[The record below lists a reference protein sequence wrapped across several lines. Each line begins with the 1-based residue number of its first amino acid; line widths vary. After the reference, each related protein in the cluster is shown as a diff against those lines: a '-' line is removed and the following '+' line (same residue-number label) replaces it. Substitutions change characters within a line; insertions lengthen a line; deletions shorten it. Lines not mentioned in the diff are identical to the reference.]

1 MSVDREVVKSV
12 KEGSVRAFELVYT
25 AYVDRVYR
33 FLYTLLRSGE
43 DAREA
48 SQDVF
53 VKLWDS
59 REQLQEDRALSSY
72 LFAICRNHALN
83 ILRKRKSLAGVAE
96 EYQRDQPSSMA
107 LSAEEGTDDIY
118 SALLE
123 EAIETLPPR
132 RKRIFELCKIQG
144 LSYKQVASTL
154 QISDGT
160 VEVQVAKAMKQI
172 RLYMVKQDVPR
183 VCE

>member
-48 SQDVF
+48 TQDVF

-59 REQLQEDRALSSY
+59 REQLQEDRELAFY

-83 ILRKRKSLAGVAE
+83 ILRKRKSQAGVAE
-96 EYQRDQPSSMA
+96 EYQRDQPLMA
-107 LSAEEGTDDIY
+107 LSAEEGTEDTY
-118 SALLE
+118 SVLLE

-172 RLYMVKQDVPR
+172 RLYMVKQDVSR

>member
-12 KEGSVRAFELVYT
+12 KEGSVRAFEVVYT

-48 SQDVF
+48 TQDVF

-59 REQLQEDRALSSY
+59 REQLQEDRELSFY

-83 ILRKRKSLAGVAE
+83 ILRKRKSQVGVVE
-96 EYQRDQPSSMA
+96 EYQRDQPSVA
-107 LSAEEGTDDIY
+107 LSVEEGTENTY

-123 EAIETLPPR
+123 EAIETLPPK

-144 LSYKQVASTL
+144 LSYKQAASTL

-172 RLYMVKQDVPR
+172 RLYMVKQDVSR

>member
-33 FLYTLLRSGE
+33 FLYTLLRSGD

-48 SQDVF
+48 AQDVF

-59 REQLQEDRALSSY
+59 REQLQEDRELSY
-72 LFAICRNHALN
+72 YMFAISRNHALN
-83 ILRKRKSLAGVAE
+83 ILRKRKSQAGVAE
-96 EYQRDQPSSMA
+96 EYQRDQPRVV
-107 LSAEEGTDDIY
+107 LSVEEGPEDTY
-118 SALLE
+118 TALLE
-123 EAIETLPPR
+123 EAIGTLPPR

-144 LSYKQVASTL
+144 LSYKQVANVL

-172 RLYMVKQDVPR
+172 RSYMVKQDVSR

>member
-12 KEGSVRAFELVYT
+12 KEGSVRAFEVVYT

-48 SQDVF
+48 TQDVF

-59 REQLQEDRALSSY
+59 REQLQEDRELSFY

-83 ILRKRKSLAGVAE
+83 ILRKRKSQVGVVE
-96 EYQRDQPSSMA
+96 EYQRDQPSVA
-107 LSAEEGTDDIY
+107 LSVEEGTENTY

-123 EAIETLPPR
+123 EAIETLPPK

-172 RLYMVKQDVPR
+172 RLYMVKQDVSR
-183 VCE
+183 ICE